1 MLSPERC
8 PGPEEVGPEEVEP
21 EEVEPEE
28 VHDRRKCTTGGSARA
43 EGVCRWRKGGVAGG
57 RSGVG
62 HRNVLSLW
70 WT

>member
-8 PGPEEVGPEEVEP
+8 PGLEEVEP

-28 VHDRRKCTTGGSARA
+28 VQERR
-43 EGVCRWRKGGVAGG
+43 EGGVAGG

-62 HRNVLSLW
+62 HGNALSLW

>member
-8 PGPEEVGPEEVEP
+8 PGPEEVEP

-28 VHDRRKCTTGGSARA
+28 VELEEVEPEEVQERR
-43 EGVCRWRKGGVAGG
+43 EGGVAGG

>member
-8 PGPEEVGPEEVEP
+8 PGPEEV
-21 EEVEPEE
+21 EPEE
-28 VHDRRKCTTGGSARA
+28 VHDWRKCKSGGSARV
-43 EGVCRWRKGGVAGG
+43 EGVCRWRRGGVARG

-62 HRNVLSLW
+62 HRNVLGHW

>member
-28 VHDRRKCTTGGSARA
+28 VQERRECAGGGRA
-43 EGVCRWRKGGVAGG
+43 E
-57 RSGVG
+57 
-62 HRNVLSLW
+62 
-70 WT
+70 

>member
-8 PGPEEVGPEEVEP
+8 PGP

-28 VHDRRKCTTGGSARA
+28 VHDRRKCKSGGSARA
-43 EGVCRWRKGGVAGG
+43 EGVYERRDRVAGG

-62 HRNVLSLW
+62 HRNVLGHW

>member
-8 PGPEEVGPEEVEP
+8 PGPEEVEP
-21 EEVEPEE
+21 EEVELEE
-28 VHDRRKCTTGGSARA
+28 VHDRRKCKSGGSVQA

-62 HRNVLSLW
+62 HRNVLSHW